1 MKKNVSAVLCLLLC
15 VAFIATACTPSSATV
30 APSPPA
36 TGETSQATPA
46 QQSSEKPSITI
57 LALLNSSTDDL
68 NQNPFL
74 KEMAEKA
81 NMAITYELAYYDD
94 WDTKKST
101 ILASGGLPDA
111 MAGGGILSNSDI
123 LLNTSLFATM
133 KQLIKDNCPDI
144 QRAID
149 KDSMY
154 AKLVTDLDGEIRSLT
169 DRVPYRPSSYTTL
182 YINKTWLDK
191 LALNMPDTID
201 QLMDVLR
208 AFRDQDPN
216 GNGQKDEIP
225 MYMGFKDDE
234 AFGIRGMM
242 GAFDC
247 ATSCGSS
254 WLALDNG
261 KIVFQPQATNFKDYA
276 NWLAQLNSENLMPDE
291 IVTADWD
298 LRMSRICA
306 EPAMVG
312 VTNLWSITYLPAS
325 TQVQYVQLPQF
336 SGPKGARYVPYNSAN
351 MTYGT
356 TPKFAMSAKNKYPVE
371 TMKFIDL
378 FFIPENAAQ
387 INYGPIGIT
396 LKEENGVLVFQ
407 QAPEGMDSE
416 HWTYKNSMNES
427 WPFYLDDDTSVVAIP
442 YTNEEKLASDAI
454 NKPNFKPDS
463 VVPPLKFD
471 EQTNEELAPLET
483 NINDCVL
490 TTLAGWFV
498 DGGVDAGWDAYLQ
511 KLDDIGLARYI
522 ELYQQAYDK
531 QK

>member
-1 MKKNVSAVLCLLLC
+1 MKKKVTALLCLLLC
-15 VAFIATACTPSSATV
+15 VAFAASACTPSAASA
-30 APSPPA
+30 PPA
-36 TGETSQATPA
+36 AASGSAQAAPA
-46 QQSSEKPSITI
+46 GQSTERPSITI

-74 KEMAEKA
+74 QEMADKA
-81 NMAITYELAYYDD
+81 NMTITYELAYYDD

-101 ILASGGLPDA
+101 ILASGDLPDA
-111 MAGGGILSNSDI
+111 MAGGGILNNSDI
-123 LLNTSLFATM
+123 LLNTSMFAAM
-133 KQLIKDNCPDI
+133 KQAIKDNCPNI
-144 QRAID
+144 QKAID
-149 KDSMY
+149 KDAMY

-182 YINKTWLDK
+182 YINKAWLDK
-191 LALNMPDTID
+191 LNLTMPDTID
-201 QLMDVLR
+201 QLMDALR
-208 AFRDQDPN
+208 AFRDGDPN

-225 MYMGFKDDE
+225 MDMGFKDDE

-254 WLALDNG
+254 WLALDG
-261 KIVFQPQATNFKDYA
+261 GRIVFQPQTENFKDYA

-312 VTNLWSITYLPAS
+312 VTNLWSITYLPPS

-356 TPKFAMSAKNKYPVE
+356 TPKFAMSAKNPYPVE
-371 TMKFIDL
+371 TLKFIDQ
-378 FFIPENAAQ
+378 FFTPVNAAQ

-396 LKEENGVLVFQ
+396 LKDENGVLVFQ

-471 EQTNEELAPLET
+471 EATNEELAPLET
-483 NINDCVL
+483 DINDAVL
-490 TTLAGWFV
+490 TTLADWFV
-498 DGGVDAGWDAYLQ
+498 NGGVDAGWDAYLK
-511 KLDDIGLARYI
+511 KLNDIGLARYI
-522 ELYQQAYDK
+522 ELYQQAYDQ